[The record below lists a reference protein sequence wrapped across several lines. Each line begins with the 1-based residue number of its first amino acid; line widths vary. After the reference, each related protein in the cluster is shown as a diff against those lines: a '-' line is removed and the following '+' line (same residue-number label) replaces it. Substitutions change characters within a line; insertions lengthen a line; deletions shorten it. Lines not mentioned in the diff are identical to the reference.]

1 MTPIYL
7 MSTSSRKLSA
17 ELFALLALT
26 AVTFALLI
34 VFLPSSLLAPLFVI
48 AFVALLY
55 FGVAVALA
63 KYQSRTP
70 DWLNTAP
77 LWLIVM
83 VPVALGVALLFRF
96 WTDATVYSVIF
107 VLGMLFIFLYY
118 WLLVPFA
125 MVQKIEVQNW
135 ESTIEEWPAIS
146 ILVPAYRERGY
157 IGRTLDSIAAT
168 TYPGD
173 IELIVIDDGSLD
185 GTYEEAV
192 AHAGTDAMV
201 VQKENGGKHSAL
213 NKGLELAT
221 NDIIVSID
229 ADSWVAPDAF
239 EKLVERF
246 ERNPEA
252 GAVAGN
258 VKVGNRGSFI
268 TNLQALEYIVG
279 INTFRRAF
287 DHVGLVSVV
296 PGCLGAFRAET
307 LRDIEGYSA
316 DTLTEDFDLTIEIL
330 KRGQSVHMS
339 EGVVYTSAPTT
350 WRGLYR
356 QRLRWFRGHVQTL
369 RKHANVFTD
378 RGYGLLQRLVFP
390 YAFLSM
396 TLFPLLGIAVSVVI
410 PLAVIQGEGWLVAQ
424 LAVFFIA
431 LLCLLSLLAIEIDG
445 ESRRLAAYAP
455 LSIIGYKQFL
465 DVILLKSLIDVFSGQ
480 KLQWTGAGRIPPEHP
495 VIYAPE
501 TVATETTVTGP
512 PSEAR
517 AVDAD
522 TVFDIY
528 EDTSGN
534 WRWRFHHTNGH
545 HLAAS
550 SRSFESRSDAQAAAD
565 RVADLVVGADVL
577 EYDPA
582 GFEVYRLNDGE
593 WRWQLRTRNGRAVA
607 RSRKGYDARS
617 GAREAIERVERYV
630 EDGDRWSVTV
640 GQRGGYH
647 WRLTAPNGT
656 VLARNVRRYDSDR
669 DAQRAIERVREVVPE
684 ADTLQYDPAGFEIYV
699 DADGAW
705 HWRFQ
710 HRNGRTLAD
719 SGESYGSRAAAM
731 DAIETLQSHAGRAII
746 AKR

>member
-1 MTPIYL
+1 MN
-7 MSTSSRKLSA
+7 TSSRKLSA

-26 AVTFALLI
+26 AITFILLL
-34 VFLPSSLLAPLFVI
+34 VYLPSNLLAPLFVV

-55 FGVAVALA
+55 FGAAVALA
-63 KYQSRTP
+63 KYQARTP

-83 VPVALGVALLFRF
+83 VPVAIGVALLFRY
-96 WTDATVYSVIF
+96 WVDATVYSVIF
-107 VLGMLFIFLYY
+107 VLGLLFIFLYY

-135 ESTIEEWPAIS
+135 EHSIEEWPAIS
-146 ILVPAYRERGY
+146 VLVPAYKERGY

-173 IELIVIDDGSLD
+173 VELIVIDDGSLD

-192 AHAGTDAMV
+192 AHAGTDATV
-201 VQKENGGKHSAL
+201 LQKENGGKHSAL
-213 NKGLELAT
+213 NKGLEAAT

-239 EKLVERF
+239 EKLIERF

-268 TNLQALEYIVG
+268 TNVQALEYIVG

-307 LRDIEGYSA
+307 LRDIQGYSA

-369 RKHANVFTD
+369 RKHAHVFTD

-410 PLAVIQGEGWLVAQ
+410 PLAIIQGEGLLMAQ
-424 LAVFFIA
+424 IAVFFLV
-431 LLCLLSLLAIEIDG
+431 LLALLSLLAIEIDG
-445 ESRRLAAYAP
+445 ERRRLTVYAP

-465 DVILLKSLIDVFSGQ
+465 DVILLKSLFDVFSGR
-480 KLQWTGAGRIPPEHP
+480 KLQWTGAGRTPTEESL
-495 VIYAPE
+495 IYDPTPTADPAP
-501 TVATETTVTGP
+501 TEPASGT
-512 PSEAR
+512 ADI
-517 AVDAD
+517 DAGAA
-522 TVFDIY
+522 FDIY
-528 EDTSGN
+528 EDTAGI
-534 WRWRFHHTNGH
+534 WRWRFHSTDGH
-545 HLAAS
+545 HLAVG
-550 SRSFESRSDAQAAAD
+550 SRDFESRSDAQAATD
-565 RVADLVVGADVL
+565 RVADLLEGADVL
-577 EYDPA
+577 DYDPA
-582 GFEVYRLNDGE
+582 GFEVYGQEDDE
-593 WRWQLRTRNGRAVA
+593 WRWQLRTRSGRAIA
-607 RSRKGYDARS
+607 RSRTGYDSRS
-617 GAREAIERVERYV
+617 GAREAIERVQKHV
-630 EDGDRWSVTV
+630 ADNDRWSVTV
-640 GQRGGYH
+640 GQHGGYH

-656 VLARNVRRYDSDR
+656 VLSRNVRRYDSDKE
-669 DAQRAIERVREVVPE
+669 AQQAIERVREVLPE
-684 ADTLQYDPAGFEIYV
+684 ADALQYDPAGFEAYV
-699 DADGAW
+699 DADGLW
-705 HWRFQ
+705 CWRLQ
-710 HRNGRTLAD
+710 HRNGRTLAASD
-719 SGESYGSRAAAM
+719 ERYDSRAAAM
-731 DAIETLQSHAGRAII
+731 DAIETLQSHAGRAAM

>member
-1 MTPIYL
+1 MESTYF

-17 ELFALLALT
+17 ELFALLSLT
-26 AVTFALLI
+26 AVTFVLLLLY
-34 VFLPSSLLAPLFVI
+34 LPTSLLAPLFV
-48 AFVALLY
+48 VALVAFLY
-55 FGVAVALA
+55 FGAAVVLA

-83 VPVALGVALLFRF
+83 VPVAVGVALLLRF
-96 WTDATVYSVIF
+96 WVDATIYSIIF

-118 WLLVPFA
+118 WLMVPFA

-135 ESTIEEWPAIS
+135 DGAVEEWPAIS
-146 ILVPAYRERGY
+146 VLVPAYKERGY
-157 IGRTLDSIAAT
+157 IGRTLDSIGAT

-173 IELIVIDDGSLD
+173 LELIVIDDGSLD
-185 GTYEEAV
+185 GTYEEAI
-192 AHAGTDAMV
+192 AHATTDATV
-201 VQKENGGKHSAL
+201 IQKENGGKHSAL
-213 NKGLELAT
+213 NKGLELAR

-268 TNLQALEYIVG
+268 TNVQALEYIVG

-307 LRDIEGYSA
+307 LHDIKGYSA

-369 RKHANVFTD
+369 RKHAHVFTD

-396 TLFPLLGIAVSVVI
+396 TLFPLLGIAVSVAI
-410 PLAVIQGEGWLVAQ
+410 PLSIIQGEGWLMAQ
-424 LAVFFIA
+424 IAVFFFV
-431 LLCLLSLLAIEIDG
+431 LLSLLSLLAIEIDG
-445 ESRRLAAYAP
+445 ERRRLTVYAP

-465 DVILLKSLIDVFSGQ
+465 DIILIKSLFDVFSGRN
-480 KLQWTGAGRIPPEHP
+480 LEWTGAGRVRPEHSDS
-495 VIYAPE
+495 YDSE
-501 TVATETTVTGP
+501 TAVAESTVTEESSAP
-512 PSEAR
+512 ID
-517 AVDAD
+517 VDAD
-522 TVFDIY
+522 SGFDIY
-528 EDTSGN
+528 EDASGN
-534 WRWRFHHTNGH
+534 WRWRLRHSNGAD
-545 HLAAS
+545 LAVS
-550 SRSFESRSDAQAAAD
+550 GREFDSRADAQAAAD
-565 RVADLVVGADVL
+565 RVADHMDDADVL
-577 EYDPA
+577 YYDPA
-582 GFEVYRLNDGE
+582 GFEISRQEDGE
-593 WRWQLRTRNGRAVA
+593 WRWKLRTRNGRAVA
-607 RSRKGYDARS
+607 RSHQGYDSRS
-617 GAREAIERVERYV
+617 GAREAIEQVKKHA
-630 EDGDRWSVTV
+630 EDDDRWSVIV

-656 VLARNVRRYDSDR
+656 VLARNVQRYDSDR
-669 DAQRAIERVREVVPE
+669 NAQRVIKRVRAAVPE
-684 ADTLQYDPAGFEIYV
+684 ADVLQYDPAGFEIYA
-699 DADGAW
+699 DADDAW
-705 HWRFQ
+705 RWRLQ
-710 HRNGRTLAD
+710 HRDGRTLATSD
-719 SGESYGSRAAAM
+719 EQYGSRAVAM
-731 DAIETLQSHAGRAII
+731 DAVETLQSHAAKANI
-746 AKR
+746 AER

>member
-1 MTPIYL
+1 

-26 AVTFALLI
+26 AVTFVLLL
-34 VFLPSSLLAPLFVI
+34 VYLPSSLVVPLLVV
-48 AFVALLY
+48 ATVALLY

-83 VPVALGVALLFRF
+83 VPVAIGVALLFRF

-135 ESTIEEWPAIS
+135 ENTIDEWPAIS
-146 ILVPAYRERGY
+146 VLIPAYREWGY

-173 IELIVIDDGSLD
+173 VELIVIDDGSLD

-192 AHAGTDAMV
+192 AHAGTDATV
-201 VQKENGGKHSAL
+201 IQKENGGKHSAL

-239 EKLVERF
+239 ERLVERF

-258 VKVGNRGSFI
+258 VRVGNRGSFI

-356 QRLRWFRGHVQTL
+356 QRLRWFRGHIQTL
-369 RKHANVFTD
+369 RKHAHVFTD

-410 PLAVIQGEGWLVAQ
+410 PLAIVRGEGWLVAQ
-424 LAVFFIA
+424 LAVFFIV
-431 LLCLLSLLAIEIDG
+431 LLGLLSLLAIEIDG
-445 ESRRLAAYAP
+445 ERRRLAVYAP

-465 DVILLKSLIDVFSGQ
+465 DVILLKSLVDVFSGREL
-480 KLQWTGAGRIPPEHP
+480 KWTGAGRIHIEHP
-495 VIYAPE
+495 ATYEPE
-501 TVATETTVTGP
+501 PAVSDS
-512 PSEAR
+512 PSAEEQIV

-522 TVFDIY
+522 AAFAVY
-528 EDTSGN
+528 EDASDS
-534 WRWRFHHTNGH
+534 WRWGLRHRNGNY
-545 HLAAS
+545 LAVSGRHYDA
-550 SRSFESRSDAQAAAD
+550 RSDAHAAAN
-565 RVADLVVGADVL
+565 RVADLLDSTDVL

-582 GFEVYRLNDGE
+582 GFEVYRLDDDE
-593 WRWQLRTRNGRAVA
+593 WRWQLRTRNGRAIA
-607 RSRKGYDARS
+607 RSRVGFDSRS
-617 GAREAIERVERYV
+617 GAREAIERARAYAT
-630 EDGDRWSVTV
+630 DDDRWSVTV
-640 GQRGGYH
+640 GERGGYH

-656 VLARNVRRYDSDR
+656 VLARNARRYDSER
-669 DAQRAIERVREVVPE
+669 DAERSIERIREVLPD
-684 ADTLQYDPAGFEIYV
+684 ADTLQYDPAGFEVYL
-699 DADGAW
+699 DSAGS
-705 HWRFQ
+705 WRWRLQ

-719 SGESYGSRAAAM
+719 SGKSYESRAAAM
-731 DAIETLQSHAGRAII
+731 DAIETLQSHAGRVVI
-746 AKR
+746 AKH